1 MKQILLKILKVAVL
15 IFLIVFLVALVFAL
29 VFYLQWK
36 WWVGI
41 FILIG
46 LLGIGIGLYILR
58 RVMLRG
64 REKRF
69 VQEVIEQDESSQKN
83 LTDHDK
89 EDLQELQ
96 ARWKEAVTALRKS
109 HLKKQGNPLY
119 VLPWYIVIGE
129 SGSGKTTAI
138 QSARLSSPFVEVTRT
153 SGISGTRNCD
163 WWFFEQ
169 AVIIDTAGRYAI
181 PVDEGR
187 DKDEWQKF
195 LSLLAKFRKKE
206 PLNGLVVTVPA
217 DKMASASP
225 EELEEEGRSIRRRID
240 ELMRALGVKFPV
252 YVLVTKCD
260 LIQGMTR
267 FCDALSEETQ
277 AQAMGMINGDLTTD
291 AEGFTARAIHSI
303 SERLRDIR
311 LLLFHKSRSR
321 ANDPG
326 LLLFPEEF
334 ERIKSGIDVFMKA
347 AFQES
352 SYQETPILRGLFFS
366 SGKQEGSPYSHFL
379 KDLGLIDEGEM
390 LPGTSKGLFLHD
402 FFSRIM
408 PSDRSLFTPTRR
420 TLEWSRLTQNLGLAA
435 WFAVAV
441 ALCGLLS
448 FSFAKNLKILRDA
461 SQEISKPVVLQED
474 LVADVVNM
482 ERFLNAILL
491 LEKRNRD
498 WWIPKFGLTASEDVE
513 NDLKAKYCERFKK
526 GFLVKFDEHLSKT
539 MTNFSAT
546 TPDRPMGEHVA
557 HLVRRLNL
565 LRARLE
571 GDDLGR
577 LESMPQPSYAGT
589 LQPQGT
595 GVIPEIDTKLSE
607 LYLYHVVFTGDTQLL
622 NEELNFLQTWLKHV
636 LTLKDS
642 NLNWLVAW
650 INTDPEL
657 FPVTLQD
664 FWGGSLETVDEVRVD
679 PAFTQKGKA
688 AVDASVE
695 EIERALFDPL
705 IIAGRKAD
713 FQAWYHQA
721 YFTAWN
727 DFGTGFLN
735 GVNTL
740 KGKEEWQRAASA
752 MGSDKDPYFVFL
764 HRLFDEMKPF
774 SKDPQLPPW
783 MQRVYPF
790 KVVEIEASKLK
801 AGEGAKAGILRK
813 ATQKVKTGILKQE
826 SRLGVRAGEMLDI
839 ESRLVAAGA
848 LRDYKKALMEVA
860 LSSASRESAYQMAVN
875 IYKEDPA
882 AGQCPYFSG
891 WRGFKQL
898 RSAMSSPKPAEE
910 ETFWKLVE
918 GPLDFLLSFVSREAA
933 CRLQKMWEADVL
945 MEVQGVPDRTEM
957 IQLLLGQG
965 GYALKFL
972 KGPAGPFIDRN
983 LKKGFHPKEV
993 LEKHIPFEKDFFT
1006 FLNKGVEVARP
1017 VKANYTVTLRGEPTS
1032 ANKEA
1037 GVIPHATTL
1046 EMQCGHENLQLT
1058 NQNFPVRKRFNWS
1071 PKTCGDVTFKILV
1084 GNLALTKKYTGPMA
1098 FAHFLRDFKNGSRT
1112 FYPKEFPYEEGELAQ
1127 LGIRFITAKYR
1138 FKGHRPVLDIL
1149 RRGPGQVPRE
1159 IVTCWGQ

>member
-1 MKQILLKILKVAVL
+1 MKQILLKALKVSVL
-15 IFLIVFLVALVFAL
+15 ILLVVVLVALVFSL

-46 LLGIGIGLYILR
+46 LLGIGIGLYILK

-83 LTDHDK
+83 LTGKDK
-89 EDLQELQ
+89 EDLQALQ
-96 ARWKEAVTALRKS
+96 TRWKEAVTALRKS
-109 HLKKQGNPLY
+109 HLRKQGNPLY
-119 VLPWYIVIGE
+119 VLPWYIVLGE

-138 QSARLSSPFVEVTRT
+138 ESAKLSSPFMDVTRT

-163 WWFFEQ
+163 WWFFEK

-187 DKDEWQKF
+187 DKEEWQKF

-206 PLNGLVVTVPA
+206 PLNGLVVTLPA
-217 DKMASASP
+217 DKVASANP
-225 EELEEEGRSIRRRID
+225 AELEEEGRSIRRRID

-260 LIQGMTR
+260 LVQGMTR

-277 AQAMGMINGDLTTD
+277 AQAMGMINSELTTD
-291 AEGFTARAIHSI
+291 AEGFTTRAVHSI
-303 SERLRDIR
+303 SERLRDLR
-311 LLLFHKSRSR
+311 LLLFHKSRTR
-321 ANDPG
+321 ANDAS

-334 ERIKSGIDVFMKA
+334 QRLKPGLDVFMRA

-379 KDLGLIDEGEM
+379 KELGLIDEGEM

-461 SQEISKPVVLQED
+461 SQEISKPVVLQND

-482 ERFLNAILL
+482 ERFLKAILV
-491 LEKRNRD
+491 LEKRNKD

-526 GFLVKFDEHLSKT
+526 GFLVKFDDHLSKT
-539 MTNFSAT
+539 MTGFSAV
-546 TPDRPMGEHVA
+546 TPDRSMGEHVA

-565 LRARLE
+565 LRARLKGE
-571 GDDLGR
+571 GLGGLVPMR
-577 LESMPQPSYAGT
+577 QPSYAGS
-589 LQPQGT
+589 LQPG
-595 GVIPEIDTKLSE
+595 GASIIPEIDEKLSE
-607 LYLYHVVFTGDTQLL
+607 LYLYHVVFTDDIQIL

-642 NLNWLVAW
+642 NLNWLVSWVNA
-650 INTDPEL
+650 DPDL
-657 FPVTLQD
+657 LPVRLQD
-664 FWGGSLETVDEVRVD
+664 FWGGSLEAVDEVRVD

-688 AVDASVE
+688 AVDASIE

-713 FQAWYHQA
+713 FQSWYHLA
-721 YFTAWN
+721 YFRAWD
-727 DFGTGFLN
+727 DFGVGFVN
-735 GVNTL
+735 GVNRL
-740 KGKEEWQRAASA
+740 KNKEEWQLAASA
-752 MGSDKDPYFVFL
+752 MGSDKDPYFAFL
-764 HRLFDEMKPF
+764 HRVVEEMKPY
-774 SKDPQLPPW
+774 SKDPQLPSW
-783 MQRVYPF
+783 MQLVYPF
-790 KVVEIEASKLK
+790 KVVEIEASNLK
-801 AGEGAKAGILRK
+801 AGEAKAGILRK
-813 ATQKVKTGILKQE
+813 ATEKVKTGILKQE
-826 SRLGVRAGEMLDI
+826 RRLGVKAGDMLDL
-839 ESRLVAAGA
+839 ESRLMAARA
-848 LRDYKKALMEVA
+848 LRDYKQALMEVA

-875 IYKEDPA
+875 VYKEDPT
-882 AGQCPYFSG
+882 AGQGPYFSG
-891 WRGFKQL
+891 WRGLKQL
-898 RSAMSSPKPAEE
+898 RSLMSGPKPVEE
-910 ETFWKLVE
+910 EIFWKILE

-933 CRLQKMWEADVL
+933 CRLQKIWEAEVL

-957 IQLLLGQG
+957 IQLLLGKD

-993 LEKHIPFEKDFFT
+993 LEKHIPFENDFFT

-1017 VKANYTVTLRGEPTS
+1017 VKASYTVTLRGEPTS

-1046 EMQCGHENLQLT
+1046 EMQCGNETVQLT
-1058 NQNFPVRKRFNWS
+1058 NQNFPVRKSFNWS
-1071 PKTCGDVTFKILV
+1071 PKMCGDVTFKILV

-1098 FAHFLRDFKNGSRT
+1098 FAHFLRDFNNGSRT

-1149 RRGPGQVPRE
+1149 RRGPGQVPKD